1 MDTRKVFIMALLKH
15 APKVIALVIAL
26 WFGWQMYAYFL
37 DNTVATVVINGI
49 NENCYYSGDVRCA
62 VQSDKTGDIV
72 LWLDTQNLANNVR
85 IKANNDGQLFTI
97 PTKTLSNGK
106 HSLKV
111 EFADSSFHHNKA
123 ALSCEFHVDNLPLQA
138 VFVKTGSPYKVF
150 QGRTLHIQFQANK
163 EIKHAFINTLSRS
176 FECFPETKNS
186 KIYECFI
193 PIECEEQPNEYLF
206 SVDIEDKVG
215 NALHLD
221 NKFQIVVYPFK
232 KEIITVTAN
241 KVQEEKAL
249 GRDGKNLD
257 DEVAQLSL
265 QSPREKLWRGT
276 FCAPIEIQRVTC
288 EYGTIRTTQH
298 KGRYAHKAVDVINLP
313 RSVVWAPQDGI
324 VVLKDRFAPSG
335 NTVIIDH
342 GLGILS
348 LFYHLEDFADIE
360 VGQKIAQGNPI
371 GTIGKTGFATGYHLH
386 WEMRIN
392 NTPVDP
398 LQWTKVT
405 L

>member
-1 MDTRKVFIMALLKH
+1 MIVKH
-15 APKVIALVIAL
+15 APKIIALAVAL
-26 WFGWQMYAYFL
+26 LVGWWVYGYLF
-37 DNTVATVVINGI
+37 DKTVACVVINGI

-62 VQSDKTGDIV
+62 VQSDKTGDIS
-72 LWLDTQNLANNVR
+72 LWLDAQNLAHDVR
-85 IKANNDGQLFTI
+85 IKAYQECPPFTI
-97 PTKTLSNGK
+97 PTKTLNNGK
-106 HSLKV
+106 HTLKI
-111 EFADSSFHHNKA
+111 EFVDNSFNHNKCG
-123 ALSCEFHVDNLPLQA
+123 LMCDFYVDNIPLQA
-138 VFVKTGSPYKVF
+138 VFVKTGAPYKVF
-150 QGRTLHIQFQANK
+150 QGRTLHVQFQVNK
-163 EIKHAFINTLSRS
+163 EISSAYIHTLSRT
-176 FECFPETKNS
+176 FECFPEAKNS

-215 NALHLD
+215 NTLHLD
-221 NKFQIVVYPFK
+221 NKFQVVLYPFK
-232 KEIITVTAN
+232 KEIITVTSD

-249 GRDGKNLD
+249 GRDGKDLE
-257 DEVAQLSL
+257 DEIAQLSA

-288 EYGTIRTTQH
+288 DYGTIRTTQH
-298 KGRYAHKAVDVINLP
+298 KGRYAHKAVDVINAP

-324 VVLKDRFAPSG
+324 VVLIDRFGPSG

-348 LFYHLEDFADIE
+348 LFYHLDGFADIH
-360 VGQKIAQGNPI
+360 VGQKIVQGNPI

-392 NTPVDP
+392 NIPVDP
-398 LQWTKVT
+398 MQWIKMT